1 MWLENAMNVSLVVYF
16 IDDISLVVSLRV
28 LMELLDLKVTMEI
41 LEKLYV
47 IIFLFVFILFIM
59 FAFS

>member
-1 MWLENAMNVSLVVYF
+1 MWLENAKNVSLVVYF

>member
-1 MWLENAMNVSLVVYF
+1 MSLVVYF